1 MKPRRDLTQPSTK
14 GDLDDMAAH
23 IITAIGKTLEEYATK
38 EDVQKLASKE
48 DLKQLDTK
56 VDTLSNKVDKLSY
69 DVSDIRRR
77 VIDLEVETKIP
88 PHNPPVASSLSI

>member
-1 MKPRRDLTQPSTK
+1 MRNSD
-14 GDLDDMAAH
+14 
-23 IITAIGKTLEEYATK
+23 KTTNP
-38 EDVQKLASKE
+38 LASKE

-56 VDTLSNKVDKLSY
+56 VDTLSY